1 MVVPKPGRELDPEAL
16 LDHCQ
21 QRMAH
26 FAVPRFV
33 RFADELPKNPSQRIE
48 KFKLRE
54 LGPTGAWDR
63 DEHGYVVQR

>member
-1 MVVPKPGRELDPEAL
+1 
-16 LDHCQ
+16 
-21 QRMAH
+21 MAH

-33 RFADELPKNPSQRIE
+33 RFADALPKNPSQRIE

-54 LGPTGAWDR
+54 LGLTGAWDR